1 MILYHR
7 NKVACVPSIAMH
19 LTGELPQDFI
29 FFAEEWLV
37 DTAQVLAQ
45 GGSNSC
51 KHPPS
56 LPK

>member
-1 MILYHR
+1 
-7 NKVACVPSIAMH
+7 MH